1 MSILLLGVLVS
12 FVVPIMLG
20 LITIGGKSTNQ
31 ISSSVTTQ
39 QVVERIKGA
48 WQNRACY
55 DNNIVPNLSLTG
67 VNLSA
72 FTLDQRAATP
82 AAAAAPSA
90 AASCTAA
97 TPSTA
102 TPPFFRRITVST
114 GSAAQDTLLT
124 LDIRRP

>member
-12 FVVPIMLG
+12 LVVPVTLG
-20 LITIGGKSTNQ
+20 LMNISGKSTNQ

-39 QVVERIKGA
+39 QVIERIKGA
-48 WQNRACY
+48 WQSRTCY
-55 DNNIVPNLSLTG
+55 DNNIVPNISLTG
-67 VNLSA
+67 VNLLA

-82 AAAAAPSA
+82 TATTAPSA
-90 AASCTAA
+90 SVTCTV
-97 TPSTA
+97 TPPPTT

-114 GSAAQDTLLT
+114 GNGAQDTLLT